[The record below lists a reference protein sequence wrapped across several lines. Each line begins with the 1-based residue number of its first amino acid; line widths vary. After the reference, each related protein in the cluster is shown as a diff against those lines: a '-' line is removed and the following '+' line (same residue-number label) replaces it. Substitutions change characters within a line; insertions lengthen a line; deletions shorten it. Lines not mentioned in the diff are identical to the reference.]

1 MGTYSIGQKVKES
14 GSLNE
19 MIRIKAQPDRVELCF
34 GVERDEYIL
43 SLAPEAVI
51 MLIVRLRA
59 AVDAANIMERGEAKD
74 LP

>member
-1 MGTYSIGQKVKES
+1 MSTFNIGQKVKES

-19 MIRIKAQPDRVELCF
+19 MVRIKAQPARVELCF

-43 SLAPEAVI
+43 SLAPEAVST
-51 MLIVRLRA
+51 LIVRLKA
-59 AVDAANIMERGEAKD
+59 AVDAANIMERGEAAD